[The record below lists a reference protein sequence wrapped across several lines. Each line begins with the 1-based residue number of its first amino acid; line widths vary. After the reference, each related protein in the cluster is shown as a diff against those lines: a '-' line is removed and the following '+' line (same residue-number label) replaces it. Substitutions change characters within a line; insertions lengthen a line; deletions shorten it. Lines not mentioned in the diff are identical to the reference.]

1 VVVGYDRNAPK
12 RAVNVSLNEDLV
24 RQAKGYTQNLSA
36 TLEQLLQEFVL
47 NEIAR
52 RRAEDEVLDRLM
64 DGFDAFH
71 REHGLL
77 SDEFSN
83 L

>member
-1 VVVGYDRNAPK
+1 MAYDRNAPK

-24 RQAKGYTQNLSA
+24 RQAKDYTRNLSG
-36 TLEQLLQEFVL
+36 TLEHLLQEFVL
-47 NEIAR
+47 GELAR